1 MLLSLDLSP
10 FIIMGLLMFLP
21 LTSNNKGWGMM
32 FMLSMFFI
40 LVGLVPMS
48 SSVFSLAPLVAT
60 GSLCLWVSSIL
71 KRFIPYNAS
80 HAYYLPTG
88 VPYPLIPLLYFLEI
102 ISDLVRPLALT
113 VRIVVNLSL
122 GHLFIH
128 GSAGSLFGVALTL
141 ILVFELAVAFIQGYI
156 YCSLPSLW

>member
-10 FIIMGLLMFLP
+10 FIIIRLLIFLP
-21 LTSNNKGWGMM
+21 LTSNNKRWRII
-32 FMLSMFFI
+32 FMLSIFFI
-40 LVGLVPMS
+40 LVGLVPIS

-60 GSLCLWVSSIL
+60 RSLCLWVSSIL

-80 HAYYLPTG
+80 HAYYLPTR

-122 GHLFIH
+122 RHLFIH
-128 GSAGSLFGVALTL
+128 RSAGSLFRVALTL